1 MHTPGFLFILLP
13 VSLGAVYVLLLKTRH
28 FQENFQGKTV
38 INSFGMFIVI
48 WSSVTICLTH
58 GLPHFKGNHWKSWI
72 TLIIG
77 FSVLGLID
85 DVWGNSR
92 FKGLGGH
99 LKALFKYGSLTTG
112 LVKAVGGVLLSC
124 WIAFQVVSSLQER
137 LVAVMLISLCSN
149 MLNLLDLR
157 PGRANSMFLLIAGAV
172 IVVHNIWPLQI
183 VFLAAL
189 VVWPLDSRAVVMLG
203 DCGSNMLGAVL
214 GLSLVN
220 VSTFAFQ
227 VVTVVILII
236 LHFVLEHTSLTKII
250 DRSPILKRLDRM
262 TGVR

>member
-1 MHTPGFLFILLP
+1 MQTPASFFLLLLL
-13 VSLGAVYVLLLKTRH
+13 SLAAVYTVLLKTGH
-28 FQENFQGKTV
+28 LQENFQGKSI

-48 WSSVTICLTH
+48 WSSVTIWMTDGSSH
-58 GLPHFKGNHWKSWI
+58 IQSDHWKSWI

-77 FSVLGLID
+77 FSMLGLID
-85 DVWGNSR
+85 DVWGDSR
-92 FKGLGGH
+92 YKGLRGH
-99 LKALFKYGSLTTG
+99 IRALFLNGKVTTG
-112 LVKAVGGVLLSC
+112 LIKAMGGVVLSG
-124 WIAFQVVSSLQER
+124 WIAFHIVGTFTER
-137 LVAVMLISLCSN
+137 IVGTLLIALSSN

-157 PGRANSMFLLIAGAV
+157 PGRANSIFLLIAACV

-189 VVWPLDSRAVVMLG
+189 VAWPLDSRAVVMLG

-214 GLSLVN
+214 GLSLVI
-220 VSTFAFQ
+220 VSSFAFQ
-227 VVTVVILII
+227 VVTVIILII
-236 LHFVLEHTSLTKII
+236 LHFVLEQISLTKII